1 MTSQWVLIW
10 RQLWSSKRI
19 LSLLKF
25 LSEFWH
31 RLKNLEGGRLGH
43 RTNAEAWLSK
53 YRSRLRKTRK
63 TLACTDWVAFH
74 YIWGR
79 CVDAHGRL
87 HNTEVWWHFE
97 LVHQY
102 PLCQLAT
109 LYLQHRE
116 HTFIRNSLWYDCCW
130 KVDWCTEINVWS
142 KSNTTASAPSLG
154 EYRTHSA
161 SNLYGN
167 RTQVL

>member
-1 MTSQWVLIW
+1 MYWSFRPFCFDRFVIFNKLFIVLIFY
-10 RQLWSSKRI
+10 LSRI
-19 LSLLKF
+19 
-25 LSEFWH
+25 
-31 RLKNLEGGRLGH
+31 KNNIH
-43 RTNAEAWLSK
+43 
-53 YRSRLRKTRK
+53 
-63 TLACTDWVAFH
+63 
-74 YIWGR
+74 R

-167 RTQVL
+167 RTQVLWNYSFKSFSWDIFHKSLPFFDAKNFKPIE